1 MHTASVFGKP
11 VPRKGGLSAM
21 AEETKRVEAQLEKL
35 RVESARMKAFAAS
48 MG

>member
-1 MHTASVFGKP
+1 MVNFGKP
-11 VPRKGGLSAM
+11 LVRKGGISSM

-35 RVESARMKAFAAS
+35 RVESQRVKAFAES